1 VTESNPVLAREPAA
15 REVLSAVERAVE
27 LARSSAPSVPGTVE
41 QLGQGWVAEE
51 ALALSLF
58 CALRAESFEHGV
70 RLAVNHGGDSDSTGS
85 LTGQL
90 LGTLWGEPA
99 IPARWLAELEL
110 RDIIE
115 DIAADMAAAL
125 DGSPV
130 EGARSYPP
138 W

>member
-1 VTESNPVLAREPAA
+1 MAASNVAGTAET
-15 REVLSAVERAVE
+15 VE
-27 LARSSAPSVPGTVE
+27 L
-41 QLGQGWVAEE
+41 LGAGWVAEE
-51 ALALSLF
+51 SLGIALF

-90 LGTLWGEPA
+90 LGTLLGVDS
-99 IPARWLAELEL
+99 IPNRWVDQVEL

-115 DIAADMAAAL
+115 EL
-125 DGSPV
+125 
-130 EGARSYPP
+130 ARDLVGVTQGESEVWAGRYPG